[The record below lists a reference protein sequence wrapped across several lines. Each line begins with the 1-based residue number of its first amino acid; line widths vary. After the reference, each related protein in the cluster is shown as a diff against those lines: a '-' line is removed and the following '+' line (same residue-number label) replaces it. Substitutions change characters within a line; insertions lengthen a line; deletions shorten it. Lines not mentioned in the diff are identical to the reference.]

1 MNETI
6 QRYDTS
12 KKKSRILIVDEH
24 SIIHWALTEL
34 IGQDP
39 GLEFC
44 AKAENAKQLWEIID
58 KQQVDLAIVDISL
71 KGMNGLQIVE
81 EIKLKCPNLPI
92 LIFSMHDE
100 ALHAKRASRA
110 RTKEYVVDKKAVEQ
124 IIEALRH
131 VQSLLRSRIFGF
143 TVLSRLK
150 GV

>member
-24 SIIHWALTEL
+24 SIIHRALAEL

-81 EIKLKCPNLPI
+81 EIKLKLPLSAHI
-92 LIFSMHDE
+92 HHES
-100 ALHAKRASRA
+100 
-110 RTKEYVVDKKAVEQ
+110 VELQLSHQ
-124 IIEALRH
+124 I
-131 VQSLLRSRIFGF
+131 
-143 TVLSRLK
+143 
-150 GV
+150 